1 MPLHTLLTVALC
13 PVAAPLVVI
22 GVILVVAVSMSS
34 CGLLLR
40 RFSGCMTAAS
50 EIFQILALAEL
61 GLAVAIFTQGA
72 SIDRF
77 LRDHQ
82 YDLEMRYTSSP
93 IASIRLYCSRSH

>member
-1 MPLHTLLTVALC
+1 VVVVSRT
-13 PVAAPLVVI
+13 VAAPLVVV
-22 GVILVVAVSMSS
+22 GAILVVAVSMSS
-34 CGLLLR
+34 CGLMLH

-50 EIFQILALAEL
+50 ELFQILALAEL

-82 YDLEMRYTSSP
+82 DELEMRYEAGPSLSLSFP
-93 IASIRLYCSRSH
+93 